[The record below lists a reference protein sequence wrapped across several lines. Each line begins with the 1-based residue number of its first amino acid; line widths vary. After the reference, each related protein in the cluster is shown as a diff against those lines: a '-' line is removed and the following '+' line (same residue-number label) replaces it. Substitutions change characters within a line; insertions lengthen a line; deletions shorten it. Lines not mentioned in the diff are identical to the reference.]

1 MASISSSLSSPTAAP
16 PARRAVPG
24 WLAWLGFVVLCNGAG
39 ILSALVG
46 TDPSLYAVLERPSWS
61 PPGWLFGP
69 VWTALYTMMGTAT
82 YLVWRRTEGRP
93 RRQAMTVFGVQLAL
107 NVSWTPVFFGLQRP
121 GLALIVIGAVL
132 AAVIAMMI
140 VYGRRVRTAGL
151 LIAPLAAWVGFAS
164 ALNAA
169 IWWLNR

>member
-1 MASISSSLSSPTAAP
+1 MPRLSPPSPALPVDRVAP
-16 PARRAVPG
+16 A

-46 TDPSLYAVLERPSWS
+46 TDASLYATLVRPSWS

-69 VWTALYTMMGTAT
+69 AWTALYTMMGSAT

-93 RRQAMTVFGVQLAL
+93 RRQAMTVFAVQLAL
-107 NVSWTPVFFGLQRP
+107 NVSWTPVFFGLQRY

-132 AAVIAMMI
+132 VAVIVMMI